1 MTQRRTEQIPLEDGS
16 ELRLTVAEPDSVD
29 RSGADRFG
37 VDRFGADGGGA
48 VRGGIVVVH
57 EARGVTDAVRDLAD
71 GLAGEGWL
79 VVVPHLYHRD
89 GADELPAD
97 GDLDQLR
104 DHVQRLSADSV
115 LADTD
120 ASFRWLA
127 RRHVTADR
135 MGVVGFGLGGSVA
148 LIVAARRDLGA
159 AVSVA
164 VTGVMH
170 PLSETLPPLVVA
182 APELRCPWLGIVGG
196 DDRVPEDE
204 VHKLRDAAASA
215 DVATDLVHFPGEFDG
230 GQASMQEAWTRTLNW
245 FDSHMR

>member
-1 MTQRRTEQIPLEDGS
+1 MTARRTEQIPLEDGS
-16 ELRLTVAEPDSVD
+16 ELRFTVAEPES
-29 RSGADRFG
+29 AI
-37 VDRFGADGGGA
+37 
-48 VRGGIVVVH
+48 RGGIVVVH
-57 EARGVTDAVRDLAD
+57 EARGVTDAVRELAD

-89 GADELPAD
+89 GTDELPAD
-97 GDLDQLR
+97 GDLAQVRDQ
-104 DHVQRLSADSV
+104 VQRLSADSV

-127 RRHVTADR
+127 QRGVSADR

-164 VTGVMH
+164 AVGVVR
-170 PLSETLPPLVVA
+170 PLSETLPPLVAA
-182 APELRCPWLGIVGG
+182 APELRCPWLGIYGG
-196 DDRVPEDE
+196 GGLVPEEEID
-204 VHKLRDAAASA
+204 KLRDAAAAA
-215 DVATDLVHFPGEFDG
+215 DVATDLVHYPGAHHRFDTD
-230 GQASMQEAWTRTLNW
+230 QAAIAEAWTRTLNW

>member
-1 MTQRRTEQIPLEDGS
+1 MTERYTEQIPMEDGS
-16 ELRLTVAEPDSVD
+16 ELRLTVAEPDS
-29 RSGADRFG
+29 
-37 VDRFGADGGGA
+37 A

-57 EARGVTDAVRDLAD
+57 EARGVTDAVRELAA

-79 VVVPHLYHRD
+79 AVVPHLYHRD
-89 GADELPAD
+89 GTDELPAD
-97 GDLDQLR
+97 GDLDQVR
-104 DHVQRLSADSV
+104 DQVQRLSADSV

-127 RRHVTADR
+127 KRDVTGDR

-164 VTGVMH
+164 AVGVLR
-170 PLSETLPPLVVA
+170 PLSGTLPPLVQA
-182 APELRCPWLGIVGG
+182 APELRCPWLGIYGG
-196 DDRVPEDE
+196 DELVPEEE

-215 DVATDLVHFPGEFDG
+215 DVATDLVHYPGVHHRFDTDE
-230 GQASMQEAWTRTLNW
+230 ADAAEAWTRTLNW

>member
-1 MTQRRTEQIPLEDGS
+1 MTHRRTEQLPLADGS
-16 ELRLTVAEPDSVD
+16 QLRLTVAEPGSPDS
-29 RSGADRFG
+29 RG
-37 VDRFGADGGGA
+37 VP
-48 VRGGIVVVH
+48 VRGGIVVVP
-57 EARGVTDAVRDLAD
+57 EARGVTDAVRDLAG

-89 GADELPAD
+89 GTDELPVD
-97 GDLDQLR
+97 GDLDQQ
-104 DHVQRLSADSV
+104 VARLSADSV

-120 ASFRWLA
+120 ASFHWLA
-127 RRHVTADR
+127 GRHVTPDR

-164 VTGVMH
+164 APGVMR
-170 PLSETLPPLVVA
+170 PLSGTLPTLVEA
-182 APELRCPWLGIVGG
+182 APELRCPWLGIFAS
-196 DDRVPEDE
+196 DEQVPDEE

-215 DVATDLVHFPGEFDG
+215 ATATDLVHFGHRLDDD
-230 GQASMQEAWTRTLNW
+230 QASVAEAWTRTLNW